1 MAQTSVNI
9 RMDTATKKSAEEL
22 FAQLGMNMTT
32 AFNIFVRQSLRV
44 GGIPFNITTKTG
56 EGFYN
61 PYNQRLLRE
70 AKERMDKGI
79 GKPEPLKHELS
90 GYYSRRIDEENR
102 LVYTVENDMLKI
114 IQCRTHYEY

>member
-61 PYNQRLLRE
+61 PYNQRLLRG
-70 AKERMDKGI
+70 AKERMDNAF
-79 GKPEPLKHELS
+79 GKVHE
-90 GYYSRRIDEENR
+90 I
-102 LVYTVENDMLKI
+102 VEDD
-114 IQCRTHYEY
+114 

>member
-1 MAQTSVNI
+1 MSQIITLPTVSDDRGSLTIIEKVRSFKVNRIYYIYNVNSNDI
-9 RMDTATKKSAEEL
+9 RGGHRHK
-22 FAQLGMNMTT
+22 TT

-70 AKERMDKGI
+70 AKERMDKGF
-79 GKPEPLKHELS
+79 GKVHE
-90 GYYSRRIDEENR
+90 
-102 LVYTVENDMLKI
+102 I
-114 IQCRTHYEY
+114 IEDD

>member
-61 PYNQRLLRE
+61 SYNQRLLRE
-70 AKERMDKGI
+70 AKERMDKGF
-79 GKPEPLKHELS
+79 GKVHE
-90 GYYSRRIDEENR
+90 
-102 LVYTVENDMLKI
+102 I
-114 IQCRTHYEY
+114 IEDD